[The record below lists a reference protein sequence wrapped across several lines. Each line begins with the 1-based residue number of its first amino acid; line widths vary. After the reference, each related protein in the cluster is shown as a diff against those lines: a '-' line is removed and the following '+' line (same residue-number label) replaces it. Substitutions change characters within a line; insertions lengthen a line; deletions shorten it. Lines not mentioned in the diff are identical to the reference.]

1 MNHVTDQHEEV
12 IWTKDPEDVLRGL
25 GNARLSPIVGLRL
38 HRVIQELLPAEQR
51 VLVVLARV
59 LWEDGV

>member
-1 MNHVTDQHEEV
+1 MNHVTDKHEEV

-25 GNARLSPIVGLRL
+25 GNAGLSPTVGIHLR
-38 HRVIQELLPAEQR
+38 RVIQELPPAEQR
-51 VLVVLARV
+51 RLVVLARV